1 MEDGMR
7 KTLVGGLIGAMT
19 ATAACLSTT
28 GPNTERTSAVVT
40 GQVTRPDG
48 TTPVGGPLITVQLLG
63 GQTGNSAQLLGTG
76 VVTGA
81 DNGRFLILF
90 LLNSPVQTGSAII
103 NVSPAPG
110 QGLLPFDTAGIP
122 VKILPGEQPA
132 ESTYVQMSLKAR

>member
-1 MEDGMR
+1 MR
-7 KTLVGGLIGAMT
+7 WTFAGLLIAAIAGS
-19 ATAACLSTT
+19 AACLSTV

-40 GQVTRPDG
+40 GQVTRPDAV
-48 TTPVGGPLITVQLLG
+48 TPVGGPLITVQLLG
-63 GQTGNSAQLLGTG
+63 AQTGNSAQLLGTG

-110 QGLLPFDTAGIP
+110 QGLQPFDTSGIP
-122 VKILPGEQPA
+122 VKIMLGEAPA
-132 ESTYVQMSLKAR
+132 ESTYVQMALKAR